1 MATLQVR
8 DIDERLYNFLKV
20 SAKLQN
26 CSISQEVVTIIQNYL
41 NSSNHSSG
49 NATLEFLALTGAWKN
64 EKSADETI
72 AGIRVSR
79 KNIATAYR
87 IAELFPIK

>member
-26 CSISQEVVTIIQNYL
+26 RSISQEVITIIQNYL
-41 NSSNHSSG
+41 NAPHHFSG
-49 NATLEFLALTGAWKN
+49 NATLEFIALTGAWKD

-72 AGIRVSR
+72 AGIRAGR
-79 KNIATAYR
+79 KKSNRFGATNG
-87 IAELFPIK
+87 IFD